1 MPTEFTMAFRHVRT
15 NTFSH
20 LKVSDLSNFIIRPE
34 CVPVKCRSPPKIV
47 HGSSLKIFANYRDVL
62 QVTCDPGYTMRG
74 DTQVTCLETGQ
85 WSQKIVSCEPV
96 TCEDITK
103 FTHGGVH
110 YSQRNI
116 EGNNANLVDTMA
128 IFSCNNGFQL
138 IGPKNISCQENGKWS
153 PDIPKCQRKCTTH
166 QE

>member
-1 MPTEFTMAFRHVRT
+1 M
-15 NTFSH
+15 
-20 LKVSDLSNFIIRPE
+20 
-34 CVPVKCRSPPKIV
+34 KCPSPPKIV
-47 HGSSLKIFANYRDVL
+47 HGNAPKIVANYRDVL
-62 QVTCDPGYTMRG
+62 HVTCDSGYTLSG

-85 WSQKIVSCEPV
+85 WSQKMVSCEPV

-103 FTHGGVH
+103 FVHGSVH

-116 EGNNANLVDTMA
+116 GENNVNLVDTTA

-153 PDIPKCQRKCTTH
+153 PDIPKCQRKCSTH